1 MEDNGERTTF
11 DLLTQQGRPQPPK
24 LVCKKF
30 PRNKPCFCG
39 SGLKLK
45 KCCMKKYGPDKDA

>member
-39 SGLKLK
+39 SGIKFK
-45 KCCMKKYGPDKDA
+45 KCCMKKYGTDKDA